1 MKTVNRTCKILLL
14 CLVFL
19 RLFQVNVSAEEQRQ
33 IKVVFT
39 HDLHSHLEPFDLEIN
54 GKKQQVG
61 GFARMETWLK
71 QQQEER
77 EDILFLDGGDFSM
90 GTLYQTVFETQ
101 AAELRMLGALGVDVS
116 TFGNHEFD
124 YRSSGLANMLA
135 AAKNSKDPLPALVVC
150 NLDWEATFQG
160 EQAEEGALLKE
171 AFENYGVKSYVMLE
185 KDGINIAVIGVFGK
199 DSLECSPTCAL
210 SFKDPTDAVKETIE
224 IIEEKE
230 QADMIVCVSHS
241 GTWEDEKK
249 SEDELL
255 AKAVPQIDLIISG
268 HTHSILEQPIIH
280 KETAIVSTGEYG
292 ARIGSINM
300 KQKENGRW
308 QLEDYRLTLLDNSYD
323 SDSEI
328 QKKTEEIGRSI
339 DQEYMAQFGYEKDQ
353 ILTYN
358 PWEFTKINGLG
369 TILKEETLGNL
380 LADSYLYAVN
390 QSETGD
396 ETPAK
401 IAVVPSGCI
410 RDTFPKDRDITA
422 ADAFQSLSLGI
433 GPDGIPG
440 YPLVSVYLT
449 GEDIR
454 TMAEVDASIS
464 PMMTTAQLY
473 TSGLSYTINPSRLIL
488 NKVTNTVL
496 QDWEGKI
503 ETLKDN
509 GLYRVVADLYTGQM
523 LGAVEEKSLGI
534 LSVVPRNAEGEEISP
549 EELEDYIIYTD
560 GKELKAWTCV
570 ADYLDSFEKVDGSS
584 RIPDYYNNTHN
595 RKIID
600 NDSSLIAVMSSPSQ
614 AARMIF
620 SIVSVLVV
628 VLMLVIVLIIYKT
641 TVNKKKRHK

>member
-1 MKTVNRTCKILLL
+1 
-14 CLVFL
+14 
-19 RLFQVNVSAEEQRQ
+19 
-33 IKVVFT
+33 
-39 HDLHSHLEPFDLEIN
+39 
-54 GKKQQVG
+54 
-61 GFARMETWLK
+61 
-71 QQQEER
+71 
-77 EDILFLDGGDFSM
+77 
-90 GTLYQTVFETQ
+90 
-101 AAELRMLGALGVDVS
+101 
-116 TFGNHEFD
+116 
-124 YRSSGLANMLA
+124 
-135 AAKNSKDPLPALVVC
+135 
-150 NLDWEATFQG
+150 
-160 EQAEEGALLKE
+160 
-171 AFENYGVKSYVMLE
+171 
-185 KDGINIAVIGVFGK
+185 
-199 DSLECSPTCAL
+199 
-210 SFKDPTDAVKETIE
+210 
-224 IIEEKE
+224 
-230 QADMIVCVSHS
+230 
-241 GTWEDEKK
+241 
-249 SEDELL
+249 
-255 AKAVPQIDLIISG
+255 
-268 HTHSILEQPIIH
+268 
-280 KETAIVSTGEYG
+280 
-292 ARIGSINM
+292 
-300 KQKENGRW
+300 
-308 QLEDYRLTLLDNSYD
+308 
-323 SDSEI
+323 
-328 QKKTEEIGRSI
+328 
-339 DQEYMAQFGYEKDQ
+339 MAQFGYEKDQ

>member
-210 SFKDPTDAVKETIE
+210 SFKDPADAVKETIE

-249 SEDELL
+249 SDYQRSY
-255 AKAVPQIDLIISG
+255 PQYFGAAYYSQRDGNCLYWRIRRPYRFYK
-268 HTHSILEQPIIH
+268 H
-280 KETAIVSTGEYG
+280 ET
-292 ARIGSINM
+292 
-300 KQKENGRW
+300 
-308 QLEDYRLTLLDNSYD
+308 
-323 SDSEI
+323 
-328 QKKTEEIGRSI
+328 
-339 DQEYMAQFGYEKDQ
+339 
-353 ILTYN
+353 
-358 PWEFTKINGLG
+358 
-369 TILKEETLGNL
+369 
-380 LADSYLYAVN
+380 
-390 QSETGD
+390 
-396 ETPAK
+396 
-401 IAVVPSGCI
+401 
-410 RDTFPKDRDITA
+410 
-422 ADAFQSLSLGI
+422 
-433 GPDGIPG
+433 
-440 YPLVSVYLT
+440 
-449 GEDIR
+449 
-454 TMAEVDASIS
+454 
-464 PMMTTAQLY
+464 
-473 TSGLSYTINPSRLIL
+473 
-488 NKVTNTVL
+488 
-496 QDWEGKI
+496 EGKWP
-503 ETLKDN
+503 L
-509 GLYRVVADLYTGQM
+509 
-523 LGAVEEKSLGI
+523 AVRR
-534 LSVVPRNAEGEEISP
+534 LSA
-549 EELEDYIIYTD
+549 Y
-560 GKELKAWTCV
+560 
-570 ADYLDSFEKVDGSS
+570 SF
-584 RIPDYYNNTHN
+584 RQQ
-595 RKIID
+595 
-600 NDSSLIAVMSSPSQ
+600 L
-614 AARMIF
+614 
-620 SIVSVLVV
+620 
-628 VLMLVIVLIIYKT
+628 
-641 TVNKKKRHK
+641 